1 MLKARFI
8 LFSLLSFIFTT
19 VSAQS
24 PDSKVIAFNA
34 EQHTDQIAV
43 SFTILA
49 GNQCYGVILEHATD
63 SINFQPIYTFPGIC
77 GSSGQN
83 ETYSYSH
90 KNMKHNAINYYRLNL
105 GGTSYTRFVT
115 AYYRDYGNNNY
126 LIYPVPVTNDSK
138 LYFKNEAHKL
148 FLFELINLEGKV
160 MITKQINALDVID
173 IGNLAIKPGNYL
185 FRLTATDGIKITGK
199 FTVL

>member
-1 MLKARFI
+1 MTKI
-8 LFSLLSFIFTT
+8 LLLIPLLSFIFTT
-19 VSAQS
+19 ALAQT

-34 EQHTDQIAV
+34 EQYADKIVV

-49 GNQCYGVILEHATD
+49 GNQCYGVVLEHATD
-63 SINFQPIYTFPGIC
+63 SINFRPIYTFPGIC

-83 ETYSYSH
+83 EIYSYSH
-90 KNMKHNAINYYRLNL
+90 KDMNHNAINYYRLNL
-105 GGTSYTRFVT
+105 GGTSYTRFVA
-115 AYYRDYGNNNY
+115 AYYRDYDNNNY

-160 MITKQINALDVID
+160 IITKQINALDVID
-173 IGNLAIKPGNYL
+173 IGNLSIKSGNYL
-185 FRLTATDGIKITGK
+185 FKLTTTDGIKITGK
-199 FTVL
+199 FTIL